1 MINTP
6 KSESSKR
13 ILPIP
18 PRLLQR
24 LRQHKEQQQRER
36 EQEDWKDHDL
46 IFASEVGTPI
56 SPRNLSRHY
65 KIALELAGVPTTFR
79 FHDLRHFCGTTLGEI
94 EIPEHVIGSI
104 LGHSKGK
111 NVTRRYTHATLRA
124 MHAAVNE
131 LEELVLGGKHEAQNK
146 A

>member
-13 ILPIP
+13 IVPIP
-18 PRLLQR
+18 PRLLQK
-24 LRQHKEQQQRER
+24 LRQHHEQQQLEH
-36 EQEDWKDHDL
+36 EHGDWNDHGL

-56 SPRNLSRHY
+56 TPRNLSRHF
-65 KIALELAGVPTTFR
+65 KIALEDAGVPTTFR
-79 FHDLRHFCGTTLGEI
+79 FHDLRHFCGTTLSEI

-104 LGHSKGK
+104 LRHSKGK

-131 LEELVLGGKHEAQNK
+131 LEELILGGNNEARK
-146 A
+146 EK